1 MMLIA
6 VVLPLLARRPSRPT
20 ASLERGAATA
30 GLALV
35 LWALVACGTSA
46 QEAGRSGASIPQA
59 RVAALRHGVNLSDWL
74 RQPGDGPV
82 FSRERFEAGITTRDL
97 ASIRAMGFDH
107 VRLCVNP
114 APLFRPREAER
125 LPPDSLK
132 VVDAAIQMV
141 LDAGLAVDLD
151 LQPDEAFKRQLLN
164 DTFVEQFADFWR
176 ALAQHYSS
184 TDPDRLF
191 FEVINEPELGDP
203 YRWYGVESRLA
214 AAIREG
220 APRHTIIAT
229 GAHFS
234 DDDDLL
240 FLQPLRDAN
249 VIYAFHFYQPFLFT
263 HQGATWAEYFWHF
276 LEGVPYPASR
286 DGAQRAASRVPDPL
300 HRLAVE
306 RYGESHWDAS
316 RIDFEIGQ
324 VAAWADRWKVP
335 VICNEFGVYKAA
347 ADPGDR
353 VAWIRDVRTS
363 LEKHGI
369 GWALWDYDGSFGL
382 VTKQDG
388 RTLPDEAALRALG
401 RVVPAAPHGGP

>member
-1 MMLIA
+1 MTDRWKIA
-6 VVLPLLARRPSRPT
+6 VAAVVALLPWVLVPYR
-20 ASLERGAATA
+20 
-30 GLALV
+30 
-35 LWALVACGTSA
+35 TSA
-46 QEAGRSGASIPQA
+46 QEAEHSPTAIPQM
-59 RVAALRHGVNLSDWL
+59 RLAALRHGVNLSDWL
-74 RQPGDGPV
+74 RQPVDGPA
-82 FSRERFEAGITTRDL
+82 FSREQFDAAITTQDL
-97 ASIRAMGFDH
+97 ASIRAMGFEH

-114 APLFRPREAER
+114 APLLRPREAER
-125 LPPDSLK
+125 LQTDALQL
-132 VVDAAIQMV
+132 VDAAVQMI

-151 LQPDEAFKRQLLN
+151 LQPDEAFKRQLL
-164 DTFVEQFADFWR
+164 DDRFVEQFADFWR
-176 ALAQHYSS
+176 ALAKHYSAI
-184 TDPDRLF
+184 DPDRLF

-214 AAIREG
+214 AAIRDG

-240 FLQPLRDAN
+240 FLQPLRDPD
-249 VIYAFHFYQPFLFT
+249 VVYAFHFYQPFLFT

-276 LEGVPYPASR
+276 LEGVPYPARR
-286 DGAQRAASRVPDPL
+286 DAAQRAASKVPDPL

-316 RIDFEIGQ
+316 RVDFEIDQ
-324 VAAWADRWKVP
+324 VARWADRWKVP
-335 VICNEFGVYKAA
+335 VICNEFGVYKAT
-347 ADPGDR
+347 ADPAER

-369 GWALWDYDGSFGL
+369 GWAVWDYNGSFGL

-388 RTLPDEAALRALG
+388 RTLADQAALRALG
-401 RVVPAAPHGGP
+401 LGAKR